1 MQGIPLNERKRLGA
15 LLDDRP
21 QTEVMAMIPQFS
33 QAETDNFV
41 APPAQIPEALGVL
54 MFNMERGVNLPEIQE
69 FLRDCPDIQPFDV
82 ILANELD
89 DGCARSGNKNTAR
102 ELAQAFGLNYAW
114 GLEFIE
120 LVNDENAKGFHGNAV
135 FSRWPIRRAGV
146 IRLPEQ
152 YNWYFDRQKR
162 IGGRL
167 AVFAELDVG
176 GQPVGAVSIH
186 LENRTHG
193 EGRKAQ
199 MAAILEAVRK
209 ELPDMPLILGGDL
222 NTNTFDGRAKEDIGA
237 IAADPALRR
246 RCLEDVGSFEP
257 LLPLCA
263 ADGYEIVPKEPRLT
277 RRKPLPNGDSLPP
290 ASGLDPA
297 EGRHRVGKP
306 DDLHRQGGS
315 HLCQAWLRS
324 GTLSGGRA
332 VGPQCRLGHVPPSL
346 IFSAKVSL
354 FPQKTRFKLQK
365 SSVSMDTELFMLRKV
380 LLTSA
385 RPCRRPLR
393 SASSEPRPRPC

>member
-1 MQGIPLNERKRLGA
+1 MQGIPLEERKRLGA
-15 LLDDRP
+15 LLDTRP
-21 QTEVMAMIPQFS
+21 QTEVMAMISQFS

-41 APPAQIPEALGVL
+41 APPAQVPKALGVL

-146 IRLPEQ
+146 IRLPG
-152 YNWYFDRQKR
+152 RQ
-162 IGGRL
+162 
-167 AVFAELDVG
+167 
-176 GQPVGAVSIH
+176 
-186 LENRTHG
+186 
-193 EGRKAQ
+193 AQ
-199 MAAILEAVRK
+199 MAAILEAVRR

-246 RCLEDVGSFEP
+246 RCLEDVGEFEP
-257 LLPLCA
+257 LLPMCA

-277 RRKPLPNGDSLPP
+277 RRKPLPDGSFLPLRLDWILLKGASASESRMISTAREDFTYARPDSAL
-290 ASGLDPA
+290 ARFQGA
-297 EGRHRVGKP
+297 E
-306 DDLHRQGGS
+306 
-315 HLCQAWLRS
+315 
-324 GTLSGGRA
+324 LSDHNA
-332 VGPQCRLGHVPPSL
+332 VWAMCRLG
-346 IFSAKVSL
+346 
-354 FPQKTRFKLQK
+354 
-365 SSVSMDTELFMLRKV
+365 
-380 LLTSA
+380 
-385 RPCRRPLR
+385 
-393 SASSEPRPRPC
+393 

>member
-21 QTEVMAMIPQFS
+21 QAEVMAMIPQFS

-41 APPAQIPEALGVL
+41 APPAQIPEALGIL

-277 RRKPLPNGDSLPP
+277 RRKPLPNGDSLPLRLDWILLKGVT
-290 ASGLDPA
+290 ASESRMISTAKEDLTYAKPGSALERFQGA
-297 EGRHRVGKP
+297 E
-306 DDLHRQGGS
+306 
-315 HLCQAWLRS
+315 
-324 GTLSGGRA
+324 LSDHNA
-332 VGPQCRLGHVPPSL
+332 VWAMCRL
-346 IFSAKVSL
+346 
-354 FPQKTRFKLQK
+354 R
-365 SSVSMDTELFMLRKV
+365 
-380 LLTSA
+380 
-385 RPCRRPLR
+385 
-393 SASSEPRPRPC
+393 

>member
-1 MQGIPLNERKRLGA
+1 M
-15 LLDDRP
+15 
-21 QTEVMAMIPQFS
+21 
-33 QAETDNFV
+33 
-41 APPAQIPEALGVL
+41 
-54 MFNMERGVNLPEIQE
+54 
-69 FLRDCPDIQPFDV
+69 
-82 ILANELD
+82 
-89 DGCARSGNKNTAR
+89 
-102 ELAQAFGLNYAW
+102 
-114 GLEFIE
+114 
-120 LVNDENAKGFHGNAV
+120 
-135 FSRWPIRRAGV
+135 

-193 EGRKAQ
+193 EGRRAQ

-209 ELPDMPLILGGDL
+209 ELPHMPLILGGDL
-222 NTNTFDGRAKEDIGA
+222 NTNTFDGRSKEDVGA

-277 RRKPLPNGDSLPP
+277 RRKPLPNGDSLPLR
-290 ASGLDPA
+290 LDWILLKDA
-297 EGRHRVGKP
+297 AVSESRIISTAKEDLTYAKP
-306 DDLHRQGGS
+306 
-315 HLCQAWLRS
+315 WLRS
-324 GTLSGGRA
+324 GTFSGGRA

-346 IFSAKVSL
+346 IF
-354 FPQKTRFKLQK
+354 FCK
-365 SSVSMDTELFMLRKV
+365 SELFFPRKKLVSSCKKLRV
-380 LLTSA
+380 QGHGAFYVAESLAYFSSTLPPASSICFFRASASSLLTASFRVEGAPSTVALASA
-385 RPCRRPLR
+385 RPWPVISRTTLMTLILAAASKPARTTSKSVFS
-393 SASSEPRPRPC
+393 SAAGAAAPAAGAAIAAAETPNSSSRA